1 MNPSFAN
8 KKGIHCPETRQ
19 SGRATPLLL
28 LVAFLLGA
36 ALAGVWFKYGAHRPG
51 PGSELSSQTIEL
63 MRHLNSPVEIRFFS
77 VLPSGSAPE
86 ALQNFSQRV
95 DHLLAEFQSANE
107 AQIHV
112 TRNLSAAGTNADAA
126 AADGIRAFN
135 LDKGD
140 ACFLGLTIASGE
152 RKESLAQLDPEWEP
166 ALPSD
171 LARAILEVTAKPPAP
186 VAKSSPPVL
195 PETTNDIRQLIP
207 DIPGTSLEDGLGILR
222 LAAVNK
228 MADAGAE
235 MEKQIQAAQQQLANA
250 QNGRSEAEQQ
260 AAMQH
265 LQQAQSD
272 RAAKL
277 KQIADQLQAQISAF
291 EQMKA
296 AATPA
301 TN

>member
-1 MNPSFAN
+1 MNLSYAN
-8 KKGIHCPETRQ
+8 KHGTLYPDTRE

-28 LVAFLLGA
+28 LIAFLLGA
-36 ALAGVWFKYGAHRPG
+36 VLASIWVKYGTHRAS
-51 PGSELSSQTIEL
+51 PGSDLSSQTIEL

-86 ALQNFSQRV
+86 TLQNFSRRV
-95 DHLLAEFQSANE
+95 DHLLSEFQTANE

-112 TRNLSAAGTNADAA
+112 IRNLSAAGTNADAA

-152 RKESLAQLDPEWEP
+152 RKVSLAQLDPEWES

-171 LARAILEVTAKPPAP
+171 LARAILEVTVKPPAP
-186 VAKSSPPVL
+186 VAKASPPAS

-207 DIPGTSLEDGLGILR
+207 DIPGTSLDDGIGILR
-222 LAAVNK
+222 QAAVNK
-228 MADAGAE
+228 IADAGAE
-235 MEKQIQAAQQQLANA
+235 MEKQIQAAQQQLATA
-250 QNGRSEAEQQ
+250 QIGASAAEQQ
-260 AAMQH
+260 AARKH
-265 LQQAQSD
+265 LQQVQLDEAE
-272 RAAKL
+272 KL
-277 KQIADQLQAQISAF
+277 KQIAAQLQAQISVF

-296 AATPA
+296 VAPA